1 MAYDQQNIFAKILRG
16 EIPCAKVYEDD
27 YVLAFDDIAP
37 QAPVH
42 TLVIPKGPYQSINEI
57 SAEGKTEE
65 LAALLKALGT
75 VAEIKGVKETGYR
88 VITNTGSDAAQDVP
102 HLHFHILGGRRLVGA
117 IIKPVA

>member
-1 MAYDQQNIFAKILRG
+1 MAYDQQNVFAKILRG

-27 YVLAFDDIAP
+27 HVLAFDDITP

-42 TLVIPKGPYQSINEI
+42 TLVIPKGPYLSINEM

-88 VITNTGSDAAQDVP
+88 VIANTGADAAQEVP
-102 HLHFHILGGRRLVGA
+102 HLHFHILGGRPIGPM
-117 IIKPVA
+117 IKRV